1 MRVYVHSLI
10 LLIFFMT
17 KMRELCN
24 YIIKQQS
31 IQEFLRKDF
40 SFLFADIKGVSKEKG
55 ADFLRI
61 CCIFAALNRYS
72 IMSSMKKIPS
82 PLVSL
87 FPIAFLVGMLFATIR
102 TFGSDALSGGS
113 QVSLL
118 TTTAVCIF
126 IGMAFYRIPWKDY
139 ELAITNNIAGVATAI
154 IILLIIGALS
164 GSWMISGVVPTLIYY
179 GMQIIHPDFFLASTC
194 IICALVSVMTGSS
207 WTTIAT
213 IGIALLGIG
222 KAQGFEEGWIAGAI
236 ISGAYFGDKIS
247 PLSDTTVLA
256 SSVTDTPLF
265 THIRYMMITTIPSLI
280 ITIIIFTVM
289 GFSFKTNDTQQIAEF
304 AAALNAK
311 FTITPWLLI
320 VPVVTGILIARRV
333 PSVITL
339 FLSTMLAGIFALI
352 FQPDLLREIAGD
364 GNIFKG
370 VMMTFYGS
378 TSLHTDSSM
387 LTDLVAT
394 RGMAGM
400 MNTIWLI
407 LCAMCFGGAMTA
419 SGMLGSITSVFVRF
433 MKNRVSVV
441 ASTVCS
447 GLFLNLATAD
457 QYISI
462 ILTGNMFSNIYEKKG
477 YESRLL
483 SRTTED
489 SVTVTSVLIPWNTC
503 GMTQAT
509 ILSVPTLTYLPY
521 CFFNLISPLMSIF
534 IAAIG
539 YKIFKKPVNNP
550 S

>member
-1 MRVYVHSLI
+1 
-10 LLIFFMT
+10 
-17 KMRELCN
+17 
-24 YIIKQQS
+24 
-31 IQEFLRKDF
+31 
-40 SFLFADIKGVSKEKG
+40 
-55 ADFLRI
+55 
-61 CCIFAALNRYS
+61 
-72 IMSSMKKIPS
+72 MSSKNKIPS

-87 FPIAFLVGMLFATIR
+87 LPLAFLVGMLFATIH

-113 QVSLL
+113 QISLL
-118 TTTAVCIF
+118 TTTAICIF
-126 IGMAFYRIPWKDY
+126 IGMVFYRIPWKDY
-139 ELAITNNIAGVATAI
+139 ELAITNNVAGVTTAI

-164 GSWMISGVVPTLIYY
+164 GAWMISGVVPTLIYY
-179 GMQIIHPDFFLASTC
+179 GIQVIHPDFFLTSTC
-194 IICALVSVMTGSS
+194 VICALVSVMTGSS

-256 SSVTDTPLF
+256 SSVTGTPLF
-265 THIRYMMITTIPSLI
+265 SHIRYMMITTIPSLI
-280 ITIIIFTVM
+280 IALIIFTVM
-289 GFSFKTNDTQQIAEF
+289 GLTHETSDTEQMVHFTAV
-304 AAALNAK
+304 LDAK
-311 FTITPWLLI
+311 FNITPWLLL
-320 VPVVTGILIARRV
+320 VPVATGILIASRIQ
-333 PSVITL
+333 SIITL
-339 FLSTMLAGIFALI
+339 FLSAMLAGVFALI
-352 FQPDLLREIAGD
+352 FQPDLLVEIAGD
-364 GNIFKG
+364 ENLFKG
-370 VMMTFYGS
+370 IMTTFYGN
-378 TSLHTDSSM
+378 TNLQTDSVM
-387 LTDLVAT
+387 LTELIAT
-394 RGMAGM
+394 RGMSGM

-433 MKNRVSVV
+433 MKNTASMV

-462 ILTGNMFSNIYEKKG
+462 ILTGNMFSNIFERKG

-489 SVTVTSVLIPWNTC
+489 AVTVTSPLIPWNTC

-521 CFFNLISPLMSIF
+521 CFFNLMSPLMSIF
-534 IAAIG
+534 IATIG
-539 YKIFKKPVNNP
+539 YKIIKKPTNIP
-550 S
+550 T